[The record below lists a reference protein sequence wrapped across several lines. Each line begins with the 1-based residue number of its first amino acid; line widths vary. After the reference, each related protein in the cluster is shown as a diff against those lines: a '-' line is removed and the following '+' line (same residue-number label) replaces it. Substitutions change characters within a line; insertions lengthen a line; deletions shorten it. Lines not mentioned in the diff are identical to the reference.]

1 MKSRL
6 LLATLAL
13 CSTLAFA
20 LPSTQ
25 DVQGAVNAGDYP
37 RAEQMMQEVVAAK
50 PQSARA
56 HYIYAEI
63 LAHQAKF
70 DEAARQANEAQ
81 RLDPALGFTD
91 PQRFRNFEQLLQR
104 EQRGGA
110 AAPRVVDRTGLAPTP
125 AVAHAGGGVPGWVW
139 VGGLALVIFL
149 VWRMVSR
156 RALAQA
162 VPAPAYGGGYGAAPG
177 YGAPVVR

>member
-56 HYIYAEI
+56 H
-63 LAHQAKF
+63 
-70 DEAARQANEAQ
+70 
-81 RLDPALGFTD
+81 
-91 PQRFRNFEQLLQR
+91 
-104 EQRGGA
+104 
-110 AAPRVVDRTGLAPTP
+110 
-125 AVAHAGGGVPGWVW
+125 
-139 VGGLALVIFL
+139 
-149 VWRMVSR
+149 
-156 RALAQA
+156 
-162 VPAPAYGGGYGAAPG
+162 
-177 YGAPVVR
+177 